1 MAEHRIPSIPCRM
14 WKRLDVFGPF
24 HLISPQSNVCLTFL
38 YFTAKTCV
46 SKNILNVVPLEY
58 VCGVFGQDRIL
69 TRPVAILPVRGDLDK
84 HRGNQM
90 VYLQKHTL
98 SNKMPDTHTTYYFC
112 SHYIEHILFHFHLP
126 RAVFT
131 KRKMV

>member
-1 MAEHRIPSIPCRM
+1 MAEHRIPCIPCKM

-98 SNKMPDTHTTYYFC
+98 SNKNSRQTHHVLFLFTL
-112 SHYIEHILFHFHLP
+112 EHILFHFYFR

>member
-1 MAEHRIPSIPCRM
+1 M
-14 WKRLDVFGPF
+14 
-24 HLISPQSNVCLTFL
+24 
-38 YFTAKTCV
+38 

-98 SNKMPDTHTTYYFC
+98 SNKNARQTHHTISVHTRTYIIPLLLPQ
-112 SHYIEHILFHFHLP
+112 SSFHQKKDGL
-126 RAVFT
+126 
-131 KRKMV
+131 RKSNIQ